1 MNNSCTTN
9 LFISAM
15 YDLYPEESGTSR
27 SIDFR
32 IRHLAKLME
41 CDIDLV
47 LYTSPSLTG
56 SLPPPG
62 LRTRIVPLP
71 LENLRTFSSLSARHD
86 ALPPTDKPAKDTR
99 EFLALMHCKVE
110 LLNRAATLW
119 PDFHSHIWIDGNIF
133 KVLSR
138 TTEAMRH
145 VERIGMERFPQ
156 KVVAPAG
163 RAPRLAISGFPPP
176 AVYWRFLGGLF
187 VVPSALQNQFNELY
201 QFMLDQI
208 TMRGLATW
216 EVNVLAM
223 IEAVRPD
230 LFELVPADHDMSMVS
245 FSSSAT

>member
-1 MNNSCTTN
+1 MNNPRATN
-9 LFISAM
+9 LFVTAM
-15 YDLYPEESGTSR
+15 YDLYPEERGTGR

-47 LYTSPSLTG
+47 LYTSPTLTG
-56 SLPPPG
+56 SLPSPG
-62 LRTRIVPLP
+62 ARTSIVPLP

-86 ALPPTDKPAKDTR
+86 ALPLTDNPAKDTR
-99 EFLALMHCKVE
+99 EFLALTHCKIE
-110 LLNRAATLW
+110 LLNRTANLR
-119 PDFHSHIWIDGNIF
+119 PEFHNHIWIDGNIF
-133 KVLSR
+133 KVLSS

-145 VERIGMERFPQ
+145 VERMGMERFPQ

-163 RAPRLAISGFPPP
+163 RAPRLAISGSPPP

-230 LFELVPADHDMSMVS
+230 LFELVPANHDMSMVS
-245 FSSSAT
+245 FSSSVT